1 MADGTKPPAAPGRDD
16 APREL
21 ELVRLEPRAIVERE
35 LEVGASRSAVTRDHD
50 EALRCAAT
58 GRVALAGAPGPR
70 APAP

>member
-1 MADGTKPPAAPGRDD
+1 MTTRRANWSSSGSS
-16 APREL
+16 L
-21 ELVRLEPRAIVERE
+21 AIVERE
-35 LEVGASRSAVTRDHD
+35 LEVGASRFAVTRDHD